1 MEGQAREGSVETR
14 TVVPA
19 SEAPTERFDWP
30 GSLFRPLIL
39 SCHVIFSSPQS
50 KPTQS
55 LANTSDI
62 VCLAAGRLRAVCMQ
76 QE

>member
-30 GSLFRPLIL
+30 G
-39 SCHVIFSSPQS
+39 
-50 KPTQS
+50 
-55 LANTSDI
+55 
-62 VCLAAGRLRAVCMQ
+62 
-76 QE
+76 